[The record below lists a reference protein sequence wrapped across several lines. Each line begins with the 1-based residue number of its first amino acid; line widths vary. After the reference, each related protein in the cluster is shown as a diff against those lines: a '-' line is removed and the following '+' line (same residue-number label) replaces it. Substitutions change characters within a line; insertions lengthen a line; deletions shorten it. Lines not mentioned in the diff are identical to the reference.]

1 MRFTRG
7 FGDGI
12 LAPNLRAAAANPG
25 LNPAVAP
32 ARPSLAPPD
41 TLLIARRAPANPRD
55 AKLSKLATNW
65 CVRFDAE
72 MRPVNLCRR
81 YPRVANRL
89 ALCWEDSA
97 LTARIFQD
105 LLVDRRGS
113 RRGFPPEVQRE
124 LLALREVWA
133 VATL

>member
-12 LAPNLRAAAANPG
+12 LKTNLRATAADPG
-25 LNPAVAP
+25 HSTAGVPVLPAP
-32 ARPSLAPPD
+32 APPD
-41 TLLIARRAPANPRD
+41 KRLLARRAPANPRD

-105 LLVDRRGS
+105 LLVDRRGG

-124 LLALREVWA
+124 LLALREARA